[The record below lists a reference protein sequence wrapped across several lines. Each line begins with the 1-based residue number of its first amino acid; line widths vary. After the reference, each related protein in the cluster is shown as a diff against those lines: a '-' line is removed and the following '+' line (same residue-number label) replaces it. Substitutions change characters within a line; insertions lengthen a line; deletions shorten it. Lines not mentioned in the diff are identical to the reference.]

1 MHEERMMNVLMDAIG
16 PAMFDLS
23 VFMAVSMSA
32 VLARATG
39 VASATPKR
47 VTKRRAAMVVNLENC
62 MMAIM
67 GRV

>member
-1 MHEERMMNVLMDAIG
+1 MHEKRMMDVLMDAIG